1 MYHAMKTLIS
11 ILTLAAIVFAYVLSA
26 SLYVQGELV
35 AAYLLVI
42 SSIASLTFWIKSH
55 DLLRVRVANAPKA

>member
-11 ILTLAAIVFAYVLSA
+11 LLTLIAIVFAYVLSA

-35 AAYLLVI
+35 SAYLLVI
-42 SSIASLTFWIKSH
+42 SAIAGLISWIESH
-55 DLLRVRVANAPKA
+55 DLLRVHAREAA

>member
-11 ILTLAAIVFAYVLSA
+11 ILTLAAIVFAYVMSA
-26 SLYVQGELV
+26 SLYVQGDLV

-42 SSIASLTFWIKSH
+42 SSIAAITFWIESH
-55 DLLRVRVANAPKA
+55 DLFRVRVAEARKA

>member
-11 ILTLAAIVFAYVLSA
+11 ILTLTAIVFAYVLSA

-35 AAYLLVI
+35 SAYLLVI
-42 SSIASLTFWIKSH
+42 SSIAALISWIDSH
-55 DLLRVRVANAPKA
+55 DLLRTKVRSNA